1 MLQALDEMV
10 SPGSVLHILC
20 EREPTEMR
28 AALAEFID
36 LPPLSRQLAAAR
48 SAVSLNRTHELAEAD
63 DEYSAWLAAA
73 AEVSPA
79 DEKTA
84 RSSGGSESTATE
96 AEPTPEENCF
106 LQGIEDT
113 VTDSNGNSTRLPRL
127 ANLRLSFISG
137 AHTCRKDLEKLPL
150 ERFDSVLILAT
161 VRTTRVDPSY

>member
-1 MLQALDEMV
+1 
-10 SPGSVLHILC
+10 
-20 EREPTEMR
+20 MR

-79 DEKTA
+79 DEGA

-161 VRTTRVDPSY
+161 VRTNDES